1 MRFAFI
7 DRLHVSASQRDVLRA
22 CWKKLRKSARKPERR
37 GERRKFY
44 AAACRQHRENGNLY
58 SFVMRGC

>member
-7 DRLHVSASQRDVLRA
+7 DRLHVSASTCDVLRA
-22 CWKKLRKSARKPERR
+22 CWKKLNKSARKRKHR
-37 GERRKFY
+37 AERRKFY
-44 AAACRQHRENGNLY
+44 RAALRQHRENGNLY